1 MGVGSLGQPIELDLR
16 RDHSARKIQFNNAFE
31 MCTSASNRRSQRRHI
46 GTLWLW
52 RLSTRSDEG
61 GPAARFEHRERPLRH
76 VAPNRVENGVAI
88 GDSLREI
95 SGVVVD
101 DFIGSEASHICMVR
115 RTRGCNHTGTD
126 MLGELDGKPSHS
138 PCSAALTWDRPLGF
152 LATIAALAAT
162 FSA

>member
-16 RDHSARKIQFNNAFE
+16 REHSARLIQFNYAFE
-31 MCTSASNRRSQRRHI
+31 MCTSASNRGSQRRHI

-61 GPAARFEHRERPLRH
+61 SATARFEHRERPLRH

-88 GDSLREI
+88 GDLLREI

-101 DFIGSEASHICMVR
+101 DFIGSKASHICMVR
-115 RTRGCNHTGTD
+115 RTRGRNHTGTD
-126 MLGELDGKPSHS
+126 MR
-138 PCSAALTWDRPLGF
+138 DRADLVLRQAVWNDAGPADETAGR
-152 LATIAALAAT
+152 ANADKV
-162 FSA
+162 